1 MPNHLPHS
9 QAKEADLIIRSARP
23 CDATQLAALLQQL
36 GHDEPALD
44 SCKLSRHL
52 SQRGNRNV
60 LVAERHNLLL
70 GTCTLHLIEHLAH
83 TFARS
88 AIIEDMVVDVEHRD
102 HGVGRALI
110 LEAINQARTWGCYKL
125 ALSSATSRQI
135 AHHFYQSQGFE
146 PHGISLALNLKTPT

>member
-1 MPNHLPHS
+1 MPNHLLHS

-23 CDATQLAALLQQL
+23 CDASQLAALLQQL

-44 SCKLSRHL
+44 SCKLSR
-52 SQRGNRNV
+52 
-60 LVAERHNLLL
+60 
-70 GTCTLHLIEHLAH
+70 HLAH

-102 HGVGRALI
+102 HGVGRARI
-110 LEAINQARTWGCYKL
+110 LEAINQARAWGCYKL
-125 ALSSATSRQI
+125 ALSSAASRQI